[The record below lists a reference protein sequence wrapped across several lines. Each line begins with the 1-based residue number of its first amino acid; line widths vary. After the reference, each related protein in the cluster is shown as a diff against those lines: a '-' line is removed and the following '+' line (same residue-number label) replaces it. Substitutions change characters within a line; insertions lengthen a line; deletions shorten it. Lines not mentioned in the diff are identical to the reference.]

1 MDYHPKQIMPAAL
14 FLATKTENQH
24 SPLKHF
30 VEKLKSIKGLN
41 ILTAEEVLAP
51 EFILTQGLRFC
62 FDVRHP
68 QRGLKGFY
76 LECKLLD
83 QMVKGKRLPKGFTS
97 VSEEELTAG
106 ILHGSNPDEF
116 IAGVDRGYGIAKE
129 YLIKAALLSDV
140 YFLYTPSQIL
150 FASWYLAQP
159 DLITYYITLKLS
171 QSPNTSLTEK
181 VLSTIKDCAAI
192 LKATNDETQEDREE
206 LRRIDKKLFKC
217 RNPEKLDLVG
227 LNKAQKR
234 GGGEEG
240 VLDENVAKKRK
251 LAREK
256 SEREAADLF
265 GPDLVKK

>member
-1 MDYHPKQIMPAAL
+1 MDYHPKHIMTAAL
-14 FLATKTENQH
+14 FLATKTENHH

-30 VEKLKSIKGLN
+30 VEKLNSIHGLN
-41 ILTAEEVLAP
+41 KLTADEVLAP

-68 QRGLKGFY
+68 HRGLKGFY
-76 LECKLLD
+76 LECKLLH
-83 QMVKGKRLPKGFTS
+83 QMLLGKKLPAGFTS
-97 VSEEELTAG
+97 WSDDKARTVVLAG
-106 ILHGSNPDEF
+106 NDRNPDEF
-116 IAGVDRGYGIAKE
+116 LAGVDKGYGIAKD
-129 YLIKAALLSDV
+129 YLNRAALLSDV

-150 FASWYLAQP
+150 FAAWYIAQP
-159 DLITYYITLKLS
+159 ELITAYLTLKLA
-171 QSPNTSLTEK
+171 NATDLAGK
-181 VLSTIKDCAAI
+181 VTKAIDDCAKI
-192 LKATNDETQEDREE
+192 LRATDHGSQEDREE
-206 LRRIDKKLFKC
+206 PMRIDKKLFKC
-217 RNPEKLDLVG
+217 RNPDKLDLVG

-256 SEREAADLF
+256 SEKEAADLF